1 LLALAPRL
9 KYEGGFFMPKIGMSK
24 LRRLTESAIL
34 IAIATILSLIKLY
47 QAPAGGE
54 VTLGAMIPLL
64 IISYRHGI
72 KWGVLAGTVYGLIQM
87 IILGFFGLAGSILDF
102 AIVIFLDYIL
112 AFAVIGLADWF
123 RKPFKNKYLGYIFST
138 GIVMILRFLFHFVS
152 GAIIWAAIWADGT
165 NPWLYSLGYNTII
178 LIEAALSTVIIVI
191 LVRYIKF
198 EEI

>member
-1 LLALAPRL
+1 MS
-9 KYEGGFFMPKIGMSK
+9 KNGMSK

-34 IAIATILSLIKLY
+34 ISIATILSLIKLY

-54 VTLGAMIPLL
+54 VTLGAMVPLL

-87 IILGFFGLAGSILDF
+87 TILGFFGLAGTVLDF
-102 AIVIFLDYIL
+102 AVVIFLDYIL

-123 RKPFKNKYLGYIFST
+123 RKPFKNKYLGYIFSA
-138 GIVMILRFLFHFVS
+138 GIVMILRFLCHFVS
-152 GAIIWAAIWADGT
+152 GAIIWAAIWADGA
-165 NPWLYSLGYNTII
+165 NPWLYSFGYNTII
-178 LIEAALSTVIIVI
+178 LIEAALSTAIIVI
-191 LVRYIKF
+191 LARYVKF